1 MRSLYSVLVLFS
13 IALSSCERVDDIN
26 SVAEPPRYGLQGD
39 YRLLDP
45 SENPGTP
52 VSSAVEVRS
61 GESGTLTIG
70 DYSLS
75 IPVGSVR
82 KTTTFRMTLTGN
94 AVELS
99 AIENNGRPVTQ
110 FPSGLQLTMPYGQFE
125 NISDPSALVLAY
137 VVPNGS
143 GAYQFVE
150 AFDASPNS
158 ANQTVTG
165 TIYHFSIY
173 TLAKEII
180 VGID

>member
-1 MRSLYSVLVLFS
+1 
-13 IALSSCERVDDIN
+13 
-26 SVAEPPRYGLQGD
+26 
-39 YRLLDP
+39 DP